1 MVATG
6 SGSLWRSGALS
17 GSWFTPC
24 VARCQTNLEH
34 EQVQAI
40 QDPFSGTLSFFLLIR
55 QIVASPVALKMMMH
69 MLSDELDIGAILVYP
84 DAMEARVR
92 FQWDVTFERTD
103 TITDDQASHQF
114 STINHREDVEEL
126 VFPQLSEC

>member
-1 MVATG
+1 
-6 SGSLWRSGALS
+6 
-17 GSWFTPC
+17 
-24 VARCQTNLEH
+24 
-34 EQVQAI
+34 
-40 QDPFSGTLSFFLLIR
+40 
-55 QIVASPVALKMMMH
+55 MMMH

-126 VFPQLSEC
+126 VFPQLSES